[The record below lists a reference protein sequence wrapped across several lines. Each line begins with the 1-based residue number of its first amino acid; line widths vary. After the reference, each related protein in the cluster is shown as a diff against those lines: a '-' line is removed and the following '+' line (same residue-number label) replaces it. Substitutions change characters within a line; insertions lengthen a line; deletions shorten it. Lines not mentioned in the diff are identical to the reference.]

1 MPLISR
7 ESFKRGSAVYKPLS
21 CPPHKPES
29 VHSIHTGILRPMEVM
44 NLEAVFDVDNNQINV
59 TWTDSGNSQE
69 DDLQYQIT
77 YFISAR
83 SVTLLSRN
91 DTIANVNQ
99 TEYLIQE
106 NILPGVTV
114 DVIVQVCN
122 DFGLGIPAS
131 TSLTLPGGSYE
142 Q

>member
-1 MPLISR
+1 M
-7 ESFKRGSAVYKPLS
+7 YKPIS
-21 CPPHKPES
+21 CPPHEPES
-29 VHSIHTGILRPMEVM
+29 VHFIHTGILRPMEVM
-44 NLEAVFDVDNNQINV
+44 DLEAVFDVDNNQINV
-59 TWTDSGNSQE
+59 TWTDPGNSQD

-91 DTIANVNQ
+91 DTIANVSQ
-99 TEYLIQE
+99 YLIQE

-114 DVIVQVCN
+114 DVIVQACN

-131 TSLTLPGGSYE
+131 TSLTVPGGSYE